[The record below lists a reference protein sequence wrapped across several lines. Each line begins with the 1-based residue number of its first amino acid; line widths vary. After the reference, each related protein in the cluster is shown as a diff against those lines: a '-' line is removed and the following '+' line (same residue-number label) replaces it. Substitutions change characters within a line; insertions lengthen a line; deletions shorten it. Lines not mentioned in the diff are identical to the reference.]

1 VERLSRGADHKGQ
14 PTGDLAKT
22 VKGFMM
28 GRWGESQNITHQQK
42 KLDDEAL
49 KEFRNRIFMQ
59 ISDEEIANAPF
70 KKPPKTA
77 RR

>member
-1 VERLSRGADHKGQ
+1 MI
-14 PTGDLAKT
+14 LAKT
-22 VKGFMM
+22 VKGFLM

-49 KEFRNRIFMQ
+49 KEFRNRIF
-59 ISDEEIANAPF
+59 IEVSDEEIAHAPF
-70 KKPPKTA
+70 KKPAKTA